1 MWTVETFDKRV
12 DKELAELPRD
22 LFARFLRIAE
32 LLKEYGPA
40 TVGMPHVR
48 PLTGSG
54 GLWEIRMS
62 ARANI
67 ARALYVKA
75 RGRRLVV
82 VLAFEKK
89 TQKTPRAVL
98 ETARRRAKEVT

>member
-1 MWTVETFDKRV
+1 MWTVETLDRRV
-12 DKELAELPRD
+12 DRELAELPRD

-32 LLKEYGPA
+32 LLKEYGPE

-48 PLTGSG
+48 PLAGSG
-54 GLWEIRMS
+54 GLWEVRMS
-62 ARANI
+62 ARGSI

-82 VLAFEKK
+82 VLVFEKK
-89 TQKTPRAVL
+89 TQRTPKAVL
-98 ETARRRAKEVT
+98 KTARRRAKEVT